1 MFFILIL
8 LGLATLYALFVG
20 LRAWF
25 AQIHHMNKRIKTR
38 ARVSA
43 AHTNTKGDV

>member
-25 AQIHHMNKRIKTR
+25 AQIHRMNKRIKN
-38 ARVSA
+38 ACQGFSGSYE
-43 AHTNTKGDV
+43 H